1 MSFCANY
8 DLEILPYKYIL
19 LYKNKDTH
27 KIILMFDAVSLALVI
42 GASSAALVALVRQ
55 IEMSRCTTCSFC
67 GAKCERAPVDS
78 AAFTTTPVV
87 PVTSADAPAASQ
99 STRSGG

>member
-1 MSFCANY
+1 
-8 DLEILPYKYIL
+8 
-19 LYKNKDTH
+19 
-27 KIILMFDAVSLALVI
+27 MFDAVSLALVI

-78 AAFTTTPVV
+78 AAFTTPPPPPPTSVV